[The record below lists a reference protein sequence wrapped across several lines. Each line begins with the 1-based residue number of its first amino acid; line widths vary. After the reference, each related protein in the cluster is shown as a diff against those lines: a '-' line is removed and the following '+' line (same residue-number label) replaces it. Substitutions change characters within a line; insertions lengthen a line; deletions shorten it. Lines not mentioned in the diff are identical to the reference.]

1 MDIKKA
7 LFEAAKKLE
16 KHSSTPQLDAEILLS
31 QAIKKPRE
39 FILTHPEKNLTK
51 AQKEKY
57 GKFIK
62 RRQKHEPIAY
72 ILGKKEFYGLDFK
85 VTKNTLVP
93 RPETELLVE
102 RALDQILSSTSST
115 NKTIIDIGTGSGN
128 IIISIVRSFENN
140 SNLKNIDFKFYGSD
154 LSKKAIQVAKH
165 NAKKNNVEKKIN
177 FLKSDLLEYFL
188 KNNSA
193 IKQFSNLIIL
203 ANLPYLE
210 ENWKNSLKDKD
221 AKGLKYEP
229 DLALYSGEDG
239 LDAYQKLSNQI
250 KSLSSKNILL
260 FCEIG
265 PAQKPKM
272 KKIFSFA
279 KKIAFHKDLAG
290 KWRFAEIVI

>member
-31 QAIKKPRE
+31 YTIKKPRE
-39 FILTHPEKNLTK
+39 FILGHPEISLNK
-51 AQKEKY
+51 AQKNKFKEFIERRAKY
-57 GKFIK
+57 
-62 RRQKHEPIAY
+62 EPIAY
-72 ILGKKEFYGLDFK
+72 ILGEKDFYGLNFK
-85 VTKNTLVP
+85 VNKNTLIP

-102 RALDQILSSTSST
+102 KALDQILSSTSST

-140 SNLKNIDFKFYGSD
+140 SNLKNIDFKFYGLD
-154 LSKKAIQVAKH
+154 LSKKALLVAKH
-165 NAKKNNVEKKIN
+165 NAKKNNVADKIK
-177 FLKSDLLEYFL
+177 FLKSNLLECFL
-188 KNNSA
+188 KKNLA

-221 AKGLKYEP
+221 TKGLKYEP

-290 KWRFAEIVI
+290 KWRVAEIVI